1 MIEIIKGN
9 LLEAKEK
16 YIAHQCNA
24 VSNQAG
30 GLAYYI
36 FKKFPYA
43 DIYQSRPHP
52 FRAMGP
58 DFPGHFVV
66 KGDGHKDRFVINM
79 IAQYYPGNPLAENSL
94 LDGFNARESYFDK
107 CLIGMAKVPNMESIA
122 FPHSIG
128 CGLAG
133 GNWEN
138 YLQMLEMFEIGVNLK
153 QTVRVVIYDNDS
165 A

>member
-1 MIEIIKGN
+1 MIEIIKGS

-16 YIAHQCNA
+16 YIAHQCNS

-58 DFPGHFVV
+58 DFPGHFVLCGNGV
-66 KGDGHKDRFVINM
+66 ENRFVCNM
-79 IAQYYPGNPLAENSL
+79 VCQYYPGSPGSKDSL
-94 LDGFNARESYFDK
+94 LDGFDAREKYFER
-107 CLIGMAKVPNMESIA
+107 CLVKMAKIPNMESIA